1 EIVEG
6 LSGSGARLPDR
17 WEFRFRTASWRW
29 PSNPSGPMADRS
41 PRSAG
46 GPTLADPVPAPLV
59 EAAPAGT
66 AAPAALPFA
75 QRRLRVAIDARK
87 LRDPESGVGSYIVNL
102 VQALLR
108 QEGAP
113 GILLIRAG

>member
-1 EIVEG
+1 
-6 LSGSGARLPDR
+6 
-17 WEFRFRTASWRW
+17 
-29 PSNPSGPMADRS
+29 MADRS

-108 QEGAP
+108 RSTAVVRLRRY
-113 GILLIRAG
+113 LLRWAHLRCQRYNLLCCGW